1 MFLMKRSS
9 HKKYRK
15 LLLAYI
21 RRCREMERGVFR
33 IKPGEK
39 KRVMKAYNKV
49 KKDLIRKLKK
59 ENKKK

>member
-1 MFLMKRSS
+1 
-9 HKKYRK
+9 
-15 LLLAYI
+15 
-21 RRCREMERGVFR
+21 MERGVFR